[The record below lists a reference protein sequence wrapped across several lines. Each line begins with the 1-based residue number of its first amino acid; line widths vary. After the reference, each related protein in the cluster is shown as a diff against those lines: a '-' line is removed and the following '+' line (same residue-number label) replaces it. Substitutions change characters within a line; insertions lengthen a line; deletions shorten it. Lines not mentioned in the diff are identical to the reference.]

1 MSLPPVAERIEALL
15 PSTKELEAYFDRL
28 WPICRSL
35 TGDGFRKSLAIVSEI
50 APYEKLELPTGRK
63 VFDWTIPKEWN
74 IAEAWI
80 ADSSGKKV
88 VDFKNSNLHVLGYS
102 TPVDREL
109 DLAEL
114 QEHLHSLPE
123 LPHAIPYRT
132 SYYEERWGF
141 CLAHAEREKLKPG
154 KYRVVIRSRL
164 EAGSLTLGRLTLP
177 ATSPSKR
184 DFLIA
189 SYLCHPS
196 MANNELSGP
205 LVAAFVYRALSKLP
219 KRRLNYRFA
228 IGPETIGAISHLA
241 LDGEAMK
248 SSLQGGLVAT
258 CLGDGRNITY
268 KKSRRGAAPVDRV
281 AANALKHYGKPHETL
296 DFFPWGSDERQYCSP
311 GFDLPVG
318 SLMRTMYTR
327 YPEYHTSLD
336 DKSLISFDA
345 LRESVG
351 LYLRVILANEANG
364 RYVTTVAHG
373 EPMLGARGLYPSL
386 STRKTSPQMLDRMMW
401 IVNFSDGKHDLCA
414 IADKIGC
421 PLLEL
426 VPIVELLIEKGLLQD
441 AEPARD

>member
-1 MSLPPVAERIEALL
+1 MSLLVEERIEALL
-15 PSTKELEAYFDRL
+15 PSVKELEAYFDRL

-35 TGDGFRKSLAIVSEI
+35 TGDGFRQSLAIISEI
-50 APYEKLELPTGRK
+50 APYEKLEIPTGTK

-74 IAEAWI
+74 ITDAWI

-88 VDFKNSNLHVLGYS
+88 VDFKNNNLHVLGYS
-102 TPVDREL
+102 TPVDAEL

-123 LPHAIPYRT
+123 LPQAIPYRT

-141 CLAHAEREKLKPG
+141 CLSHAEREKLKPG

-177 ATSPSKR
+177 ATQASSQ
-184 DFLIA
+184 DFLVS

-205 LVAAFVYRALSKLP
+205 LVAAFVYRALAKLP
-219 KRRLNYRFA
+219 KRQLNYRFA
-228 IGPETIGAISHLA
+228 IGPETIGAISHLS
-241 LDGEAMK
+241 LDGAALK
-248 SSLQGGLVAT
+248 ARLQGGLVAT
-258 CLGDGRNITY
+258 CLGDARSITY
-268 KKSRRGAAPVDRV
+268 KRTRRGAAPVDR
-281 AANALKHYGKPHETL
+281 AAVNVLEHYGKPHEAL
-296 DFFPWGSDERQYCSP
+296 DFFPWGSDERQYGSP

-336 DKSLISFDA
+336 DKSQISFAA
-345 LRESVG
+345 LRESVA
-351 LYLRVILANEANG
+351 LYLRVILANEANA
-364 RYVTTVAHG
+364 RYVGTVAHG

-386 STRKTSPQMLDRMMW
+386 STRKTSPQLLDRMMW

-421 PLLEL
+421 SVLEL
-426 VPIVELLIEKGLLQD
+426 IPIVELLLEKGLLQD
-441 AEPARD
+441 AEPVRD